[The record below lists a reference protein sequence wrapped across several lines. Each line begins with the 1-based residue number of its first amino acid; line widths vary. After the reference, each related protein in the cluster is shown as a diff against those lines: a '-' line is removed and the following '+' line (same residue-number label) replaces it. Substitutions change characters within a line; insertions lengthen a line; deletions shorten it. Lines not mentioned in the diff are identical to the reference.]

1 MRALRVAVIVLLAWP
16 AAARSKGGCMLNG
29 KRFVARYATFTDGGA
44 DDSDLTIFEIG
55 PSDARD
61 RRAACEDGS
70 LADFSLLARGRVIRL
85 VGKPAAALPDGV
97 LVFSFRRGR
106 SQTLHEPATR
116 KKIQISNGKH
126 GRKRLQLEATF
137 AAGTC
142 SLDIPVVVCR

>member
-1 MRALRVAVIVLLAWP
+1 MRVLCVAVIVLLPWP
-16 AAARSKGGCMLNG
+16 AAAASRGKCRLNG
-29 KRFVARYATFTDGGA
+29 KPFVARHATFTDGGA
-44 DDSDLTIFEIG
+44 DDSDITIFEIA
-55 PSDARD
+55 PANARD

-85 VGKPAAALPDGV
+85 VARPAAALPDGA

-106 SQTLHEPATR
+106 GQTLHQSATR
-116 KKIQISNGKH
+116 KKIQIGKGNG
-126 GRKRLQLEATF
+126 GRTRLQLEATF

>member
-1 MRALRVAVIVLLAWP
+1 MAAIVLLSLP
-16 AAARSKGGCMLNG
+16 AAAASKGRCTLNG
-29 KRFVARYATFTDGGA
+29 KPFVARYATFTDGGA
-44 DDSDLTIFEIG
+44 DDSDITIFEIG
-55 PSDARD
+55 PADARD
-61 RRAACEDGS
+61 RRAACEDGR

-85 VGKPAAALPDGV
+85 VGKPAAALPDGA

-116 KKIQISNGKH
+116 KKIQFGNGKH

-137 AAGTC
+137 ASGTC